1 MMRRSLTLFVM
12 AAATAACGE
21 SITSAFRTTAARPPY
36 LDGPVTVS
44 MAREP
49 ADGTTLAIVQVQS
62 DRTDI
67 DRLMK
72 AFVARVAEEGGNY
85 AKIDEIETATEERT
99 TSETET
105 YDCGTAKK
113 PKQCTESVSTT
124 KQVVVLEIVGRAIRT
139 RGGEP

>member
-1 MMRRSLTLFVM
+1 M

-49 ADGTTLAIVQVQS
+49 AGRTTLAIVQVQS

-67 DRLMK
+67 DRLLP
-72 AFVARVAEEGGNY
+72 ALQGEAAWLGCNAILHVRIHDGQ
-85 AKIDEIETATEERT
+85 ATGMAVRIPR
-99 TSETET
+99 SRPASG
-105 YDCGTAKK
+105 D
-113 PKQCTESVSTT
+113 
-124 KQVVVLEIVGRAIRT
+124 
-139 RGGEP
+139 